1 MKQGKTAHVHRLEKS
16 TLSKYFLLPSDL
28 QTQSNLQQYINDML
42 HRTKKTIWNF
52 IWKHKRLTSSNNL
65 VQREQS

>member
-42 HRTKKTIWNF
+42 HRTKKTI
-52 IWKHKRLTSSNNL
+52 
-65 VQREQS
+65 